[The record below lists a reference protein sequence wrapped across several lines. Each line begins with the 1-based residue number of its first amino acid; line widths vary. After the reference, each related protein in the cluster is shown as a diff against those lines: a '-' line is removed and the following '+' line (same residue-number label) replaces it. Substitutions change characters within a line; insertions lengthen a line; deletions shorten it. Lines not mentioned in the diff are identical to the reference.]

1 MDAARGAPSLIVV
14 TPIIRGHVYVY
25 AREDALRVRT
35 FDNDSRV
42 YIYIEKFR
50 SDAGRCLSMKGNTIL
65 FPIVSNKS
73 GIWIVR
79 KNLSS
84 IEINIKLWIDLI

>member
-1 MDAARGAPSLIVV
+1 MDAARGAPSIITLIVV

-42 YIYIEKFR
+42 YIYREVPIRCGPVSLDERKHDLVSHCFEQVWNLDCEEKFIFDR
-50 SDAGRCLSMKGNTIL
+50 N
-65 FPIVSNKS
+65 
-73 GIWIVR
+73 
-79 KNLSS
+79 
-84 IEINIKLWIDLI
+84 